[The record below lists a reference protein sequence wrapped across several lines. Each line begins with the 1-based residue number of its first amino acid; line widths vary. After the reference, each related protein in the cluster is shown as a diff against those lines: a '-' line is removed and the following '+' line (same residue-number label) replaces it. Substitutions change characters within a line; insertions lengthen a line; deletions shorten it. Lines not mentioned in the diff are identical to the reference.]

1 VIVLTRVNVTHG
13 EKESRKKMT
22 SWLQQSVQRLR
33 SFFRRAQLD
42 RDLDDEISSH
52 LQLAIEENLQRG
64 LSPAEARRQAILRFG
79 GPQQA
84 KEQHRDAR
92 SLPLLETFLQDLR
105 FAFRMFRK
113 NPGFSAVAVLT
124 LALGI
129 GANTAIFSL
138 VNGILLVPLPYP
150 GPERLVSI
158 TGTYPKGGVVAMR
171 EQINTMDVAA
181 YYEGHEFN
189 LTGQGEPLRLTG
201 TVVSAEFFSVLGARP
216 EIGRTFTQGED
227 LPGQDNYVVLSHAL
241 WVQRF
246 ASDPTIIG
254 RAIPLE
260 GISRQVLGVMPPD
273 FRFPTSKTQIW
284 VPLRN
289 DPRDTILYWADDYM
303 PVIGRLRP
311 GATIEQARTEI
322 RMFQS
327 RVGALFPW
335 TMPKDW
341 NADVTVLP
349 LRSGMVADIRLRLL
363 LLLGAVTLVVLI
375 ACANVANLM
384 LARSAT
390 REKEIAVR
398 TALGAER
405 RRIVS
410 QLLTESVVLAGF
422 GGLLGLALATKGFS
436 SLKAMLPV
444 DTPRLA
450 DAHVDWRVLLF
461 TGGLAI
467 LTGLL
472 SGLAPAPQSL
482 RTAPVETL
490 RSGGRAGTLPISRR
504 LRRGLVV
511 TEIAFAVLLVT
522 AAGVLIRSFWALS
535 HVNPGFRTAHILT
548 ARISPNQT
556 FCNDAERCLAFY
568 RTLLDQVRSS
578 PGVDSVSLVNT
589 LPLGG
594 RVAKRSLDIENQ
606 TPSSGHEQSPLFWL
620 HVVTPDYFRVMGIPI
635 VAGRTFTE
643 SDVSGEPVAII
654 SVETAYRFWPNQ
666 NAVGKHIHLLDDK
679 NWRTIVGVTADV
691 RAYDLQRTIPTWM
704 KGVAYVPYN
713 STATLEDH
721 RMPADLTMVIRTSV
735 DSSQMGAM
743 LREAVAGAN
752 SEAAVGEIKTMS
764 AVVSDAVA
772 APRSTAILFIVFAV
786 LALALGSIGI
796 YGVLSFLV
804 ANRTREIGLR
814 MALGAQRREVLWS
827 VLKEGGQTS
836 LLGITLGLAAAFAL
850 MRVLSS
856 ELYGV
861 SAVDPLTF
869 VAVAL
874 IVAFVALLA
883 CYFPASRA
891 MRVDPMVALRYE

>member
-1 VIVLTRVNVTHG
+1 
-13 EKESRKKMT
+13 MT
-22 SWLQQSVQRLR
+22 SWLQQSFHRLR
-33 SFFRRAQLD
+33 SSFRRAQLD
-42 RDLDDEISSH
+42 SDLDAEISSH

-84 KEQHRDAR
+84 KEEHRDAR
-92 SLPLLETFLQDLR
+92 SLPFLETLLQDLR
-105 FAFRMFRK
+105 FALRMLRK
-113 NPGFSAVAVLT
+113 SPGFTSIAVLT

-138 VNGILLVPLPYP
+138 VNGVLLVPLPYP
-150 GPERLVSI
+150 NSEQLASI

-171 EQINTMDVAA
+171 EQIHTMDVAA

-201 TVVSAEFFSVLGARP
+201 TVVSAEFFSVLGVRP
-216 EIGRTFTQGED
+216 ELGRTFVSGED
-227 LPGQDNYVVLSHAL
+227 VPGQDDYVILSHAL
-241 WVQRF
+241 WQQRF
-246 ASDPTIIG
+246 AGDPTIVG
-254 RAIPLE
+254 RPIQLE
-260 GISRQVLGVMPPD
+260 GVSRQVVGVMPPD
-273 FRFPTSKTQIW
+273 FRFPSPKTQIW

-311 GATIEQARTEI
+311 GVTMKQASTEI
-322 RMFQS
+322 RVFQS
-327 RVGALFPW
+327 RVGTLFPW

-349 LRSGMVADIRLRLL
+349 LRSGMVADVRLRLL
-363 LLLGAVTLVVLI
+363 MLLGAVTLVVLI
-375 ACANVANLM
+375 ACANVANLT

-398 TALGAER
+398 TALGAGR
-405 RRIVS
+405 RRILT
-410 QLLTESVVLAGF
+410 QLLTESILLASL
-422 GGLLGLALATKGFS
+422 GGLLGLVLAMKGFS
-436 SLKAMLPV
+436 ALKAALPA
-444 DTPRLA
+444 DTPRLT
-450 DAHVDWRVLLF
+450 DAHIDWRVLVF

-472 SGLAPAPQSL
+472 SGLAPALQSS
-482 RTAPVETL
+482 RTAPTETL
-490 RSGGRAGTLPISRR
+490 RSGGRAGKLPLSRR

-511 TEIAFAVLLVT
+511 AEIAFAVLLVT
-522 AAGVLIRSFWALS
+522 AAGLLIRSFWALS
-535 HVNPGFRTAHILT
+535 HVNPGFRSEHILT
-548 ARISPNQT
+548 ARISPNQS
-556 FCNDAERCLAFY
+556 FCNDHERCLAFY
-568 RTLLDQVRSS
+568 RTLLEQVRSS
-578 PGVDSVSLVNT
+578 PSVDSAALVNT

-594 RVAKRSLDIENQ
+594 RVAKRSLDVENH
-606 TPSSGHEQSPLFWL
+606 TPSQEQDQSPLFWL
-620 HVVTPDYFRVMGIPI
+620 QVITPDYFRVMRIPV
-635 VAGRTFTE
+635 VAGRTFTD

-654 SVETAYRFWPNQ
+654 PAETARRFWPNQ
-666 NAVGKHIHLLDDK
+666 SAVGKHIHLVDDK
-679 NWRTIVGVTADV
+679 SWRTIVGVAADV
-691 RAYDLQRTIPTWM
+691 RAYDLQQTIPSWM

-713 STATLEDH
+713 ASATLENR
-721 RMPADLTMVIRTSV
+721 RMPADLTIVMRTSV
-735 DSSQMGAM
+735 DSSQMGTT
-743 LREAVAGAN
+743 LREAVAGTN
-752 SEAAVGEIKTMS
+752 PEAAVSEIKTMS
-764 AVVSDAVA
+764 AIVSDAIA
-772 APRSTAILFIVFAV
+772 TPRSTALLFIVFAA
-786 LALALGSIGI
+786 LALSLGSIGI

-804 ANRTREIGLR
+804 ANRTREIGIR
-814 MALGAQRREVLWS
+814 MALGAQKREVLWS

-861 SAVDPLTF
+861 SAADPLTF
-869 VAVAL
+869 SAVAL

-883 CYFPASRA
+883 CYIPASRA